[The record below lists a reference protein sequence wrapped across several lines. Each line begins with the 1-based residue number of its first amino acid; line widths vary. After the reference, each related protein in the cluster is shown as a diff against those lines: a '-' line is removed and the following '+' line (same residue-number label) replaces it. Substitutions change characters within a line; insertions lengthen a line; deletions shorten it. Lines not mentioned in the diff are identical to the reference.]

1 MILLLYVVLNTMDIK
16 ELPMSSEK
24 HSIVHLSVSIIFAV
38 FIVTTLSI
46 IVIQIGLNPSQIT
59 MAQQQQQPQV
69 VNQTSSVLKQQP
81 NLLGVSFEIDNVTFS
96 HQMATV
102 NGIQMHYVIG
112 GQGDPLVLLHGF
124 PQSWYEW
131 RHIMPELA
139 KNYTVIAP
147 DLRGFGDSSKPITG
161 YDGKTTAEDIYQLTS
176 QLGFNQQ
183 ILLVAHDVGSQTA
196 YSYAATHPNNVSK
209 LVLMDFPFP
218 GFLPPEFGEN
228 GPWWFAFYQVPNLP
242 KVLLEGKEQQYI
254 SWFIKGLS
262 YNPSAI
268 TEEDI
273 DVFASHVSAPGG
285 MRGAL
290 EHFRAFPIDAEQN
303 KESAKTK
310 ITIPV
315 LILGGDIYPALGGDL
330 PGNFALS
337 STQALAANV
346 TGVTI
351 PLSGHWIPEEQPD
364 FVIKQL
370 AMFFS
375 KR

>member
-1 MILLLYVVLNTMDIK
+1 
-16 ELPMSSEK
+16 MSSEK
-24 HSIVHLSVSIIFAV
+24 NSIVNSSHSIIIAV
-38 FIVTTLSI
+38 FLVIGSSISVTE
-46 IVIQIGLNPSQIT
+46 IGSNQPQIT
-59 MAQQQQQPQV
+59 MAEQQQQQSQA
-69 VNQTSSVLKQQP
+69 NQTSSILKQQQP
-81 NLLGVSFEIDNVTFS
+81 NLLGTSFDIDNMTFS
-96 HQMATV
+96 HHTASV

-112 GQGDPLVLLHGF
+112 GQGDPVVLLHGF

-147 DLRGFGDSSKPITG
+147 DLRGFGDSSKPVKG
-161 YDGKTTAEDIYQLTS
+161 YDGNTTAEDIYQLVS
-176 QLGFNQQ
+176 QLGFNQ

-196 YSYAATHPNNVSK
+196 YSYAAAHPNNVSK
-209 LVLMDFPFP
+209 LVIMDFPFP

-228 GPWWFAFYQVPNLP
+228 GPWWFAFYQVPDLP
-242 KVLLEGKEQQYI
+242 EALVEGKEREYI
-254 SWFIKGLS
+254 SWFMKGLA

-285 MRGAL
+285 MRAAL

-303 KESAKTK
+303 KESAKAK
-310 ITIPV
+310 ITMPV
-315 LILGGDIYPALGGDL
+315 LVLGGDIYPALGGDF

-346 TGVTI
+346 TGVTV
-351 PLSGHWIPEEQPD
+351 PLSGHWIPEEQPQ
-364 FVIKQL
+364 FVIEQL
-370 AMFFS
+370 MTFFS
-375 KR
+375 E